1 MNEDMLANSDTDAG
15 TLLVDAHVHVYDCFD
30 IDKLLDAALHNF
42 NHAAKKTGLDDG
54 FTGVLLLS
62 ESSRDNWFLQSS
74 MADSYSRWQ
83 IEKTRDKTVLQAR
96 LLTDNAGNINKIYIV
111 AGRQIITA
119 EGLELLAL
127 ITDSTF
133 EDGLPI
139 SSALSAVRE
148 QDAIPVLPWAVGKW
162 LGKRGKLLSG
172 LLKAE
177 ASSDLCLGDN
187 SGRPVFWRN
196 PRHFRQAKTKN
207 MRLLPGT
214 DPLPF
219 SSEAGRVGSFGF
231 MMQGK
236 LTNTQPSAD
245 LKQLLRN
252 NTLQMTAY
260 GQLETPL
267 RFIANQVRLRIS

>member
-1 MNEDMLANSDTDAG
+1 MSNTDAG
-15 TLLVDAHVHVYDCFD
+15 ALLVDAHVHIYDCFD
-30 IDKLLDAALHNF
+30 INKLLDAALRNF
-42 NHAAKKTGLDDG
+42 KCAANKLGVDDG
-54 FTGVLLLS
+54 FTGVLLLAETS
-62 ESSRDNWFLQSS
+62 QDNWFQQAS
-74 MADSYSRWQ
+74 MSGAHGHWQ
-83 IEKTRDKTVLQAR
+83 IDKTPDKTVL
-96 LLTDNAGNINKIYIV
+96 LTRPSTDTADNKNIIYIM

-127 ITDSTF
+127 ATDSVF
-133 EDGLPI
+133 EDGLSI
-139 SSALSAVRE
+139 TAALSAVRE
-148 QDAIPVLPWAVGKW
+148 HDAIPVLPWAVGKW

-172 LLKAE
+172 LLKTE
-177 ASSDLCLGDN
+177 ANSDLCLGDN

-196 PRHFRQAKTKN
+196 PSHFRKAIKSN

-231 MMQGK
+231 MIQGK
-236 LTNTQPSAD
+236 LTNTQPSTD

-252 NTLQMTAY
+252 NTLQITAY
-260 GQLETPL
+260 GQLEMPL